1 MRAPGDTSSCAAKV
15 CFWTPPDIRFGPR
28 SVVGC
33 FIGRVFVSIRPAER
47 PAVLPLANEE
57 REMDLNYLY
66 YRQQV
71 SKFMAENAQSLDG
84 RRIHSE
90 FAERYAAPIAEARSS
105 GTHLRAV

>member
-1 MRAPGDTSSCAAKV
+1 
-15 CFWTPPDIRFGPR
+15 
-28 SVVGC
+28 
-33 FIGRVFVSIRPAER
+33 
-47 PAVLPLANEE
+47 
-57 REMDLNYLY
+57 MDLNYLY

-90 FAERYAAPIAEARSS
+90 FAERYAARIAEARSS